1 MYDKIFGEGMI
12 FVEDISPL
20 VFDFE
25 KFLCPRQIGY
35 VYAKKDETRLIENY
49 N

>member
-25 KFLCPRQIGY
+25 KF
-35 VYAKKDETRLIENY
+35 
-49 N
+49 